1 MPLASDLIID
11 DSKFDMSQISSS
23 TAALND
29 RLIETQLSIPKWYE
43 VGAEKFRQMRW
54 NGETSLPKPVVIS
67 SGVDF
72 QIPSRDAG
80 REIPCRMFKP
90 ENGQVKGVFMH
101 IHGGGFVLQSEKH
114 QDTFL
119 KWFADNCQLAVVSV
133 GYRLAPEHTYPAGP
147 HDCFDAAEW
156 LVKKSKFNYGADL
169 MFIGGESA
177 GAYLSL
183 VTALHLLKT
192 LSNFSLRGLLLHFG
206 AYDLS
211 MLPQA
216 RNFKRRGPLVLDQ
229 DIMER
234 FTDAFI
240 PNTTKEER
248 RDPEISPFYVDF
260 YQFGRGSLPPALFTC
275 GTEDPLLDDTLM
287 MAVKW
292 RCSGSEAITKIF
304 NGAPHGFI
312 LFPSS
317 DCEDAGPAREVTQ
330 QFILEKLA

>member
-1 MPLASDLIID
+1 MQQNDCPLSAHS
-11 DSKFDMSQISSS
+11 
-23 TAALND
+23 
-29 RLIETQLSIPKWYE
+29 
-43 VGAEKFRQMRW
+43 
-54 NGETSLPKPVVIS
+54 
-67 SGVDF
+67 
-72 QIPSRDAG
+72 
-80 REIPCRMFKP
+80 
-90 ENGQVKGVFMH
+90 
-101 IHGGGFVLQSEKH
+101 

-169 MFIGGESA
+169 MFIGGEVCIDFHYEAGLGSAISKQQGHGKLKRDSRCGYTRGCHYNTLATHLTCYSIANEKQSA